1 MYWNWI
7 DSRMLSLS
15 SHQRYF
21 LYRGVTDMR
30 KGFNGLNGL
39 VRQHL
44 NRDPLSGD
52 VFLFLNRRR
61 DRIKLLMWDKTGFA
75 LYYKQ
80 LESGTFGLPT
90 GVSGESL
97 ELSWSELAMLL
108 DGIEISAAKRR
119 KRYRKIG

>member
-1 MYWNWI
+1 
-7 DSRMLSLS
+7 MLSLS
-15 SHQRYF
+15 SQQRYF

-44 NRDPLSGD
+44 KQDPLSGD

-80 LESGTFGLPT
+80 LESGTFELPK
-90 GVSGESL
+90 GVSGSGL

-108 DGIEISAAKRR
+108 DGLELSAVKRR
-119 KRYRKIG
+119 KRYQKIG

>member
-1 MYWNWI
+1 
-7 DSRMLSLS
+7 MLSLS
-15 SHQRYF
+15 SQQRYF
-21 LYRGVTDMR
+21 LYRGGTDMR
-30 KGFNGLNGL
+30 KGFNSLNGL

-44 NRDPLSGD
+44 KQDPLSGD

-80 LESGTFGLPT
+80 LESGTFELPK
-90 GVSGESL
+90 GASGDGL

-108 DGIEISAAKRR
+108 DGIELSGIKRR
-119 KRYRKIG
+119 KRYQKTG

>member
-1 MYWNWI
+1 
-7 DSRMLSLS
+7 MLSLS
-15 SHQRYF
+15 SQQRYF

-44 NRDPLSGD
+44 KQDPLSGD

-80 LESGTFGLPT
+80 LESGTFELPK
-90 GVSGESL
+90 GVSGSSL

-108 DGIEISAAKRR
+108 DGLELSVVKRR
-119 KRYRKIG
+119 KRYQKIG

>member
-1 MYWNWI
+1 
-7 DSRMLSLS
+7 MLSLS
-15 SHQRYF
+15 SQQRYF

-44 NRDPLSGD
+44 QQDPLSGD

-75 LYYKQ
+75 LYYN
-80 LESGTFGLPT
+80 S
-90 GVSGESL
+90 S
-97 ELSWSELAMLL
+97 
-108 DGIEISAAKRR
+108 SAPP
-119 KRYRKIG
+119 

>member
-1 MYWNWI
+1 
-7 DSRMLSLS
+7 MLSLS
-15 SHQRYF
+15 GNQRYF

-44 NRDPLSGD
+44 AQDPLSGD

-61 DRIKLLMWDKTGFA
+61 DRIKLLTWDKTGFA
-75 LYYKQ
+75 VYYKQ
-80 LESGTFGLPT
+80 LESGTFELPK
-90 GVSGESL
+90 GPSGEAL

-108 DGIEISAAKRR
+108 DGIEISSVKRR
-119 KRYRKIG
+119 KRYRKVG

>member
-1 MYWNWI
+1 
-7 DSRMLSLS
+7 MLSLS
-15 SHQRYF
+15 SQQRYF

-44 NRDPLSGD
+44 KQDPLSGD

-80 LESGTFGLPT
+80 LESGTFELPQ
-90 GVSGESL
+90 GASGDGL

-108 DGIEISAAKRR
+108 DGIELSTIKRR
-119 KRYRKIG
+119 KRYQKIG